1 MYVCNYVCMITI
13 TNRHVRFCNS
23 PNQRGAL
30 ALQRHASQ
38 QAKKKCTAI
47 PLTGKANNQS
57 CTLAAM
63 RMSANTCLTSKP
75 LKPSHGSSRHLSHW
89 SNMAGVSL
97 GNTRLNDCTLTCKSN
112 FCNLI
117 SRPCLRASS
126 STDGSGIRHGYID
139 AAGGVS
145 LLNFLFNFLVVAIVK
160 MGFSALASATTLRS
174 SLLNQNG
181 YEWSK

>member
-1 MYVCNYVCMITI
+1 MYDNY
-13 TNRHVRFCNS
+13 NRHVRFCNS

-57 CTLAAM
+57 V
-63 RMSANTCLTSKP
+63 RMSANTFLTSKP
-75 LKPSHGSSRHLSHW
+75 LRGSHGSLRRISHW
-89 SNMAGVSL
+89 SNRAGVSM
-97 GNTRLNDCTLTCKSN
+97 GNTCLSDFTLLCKSK
-112 FCNLI
+112 FFNLI
-117 SRPCLRASS
+117 SRPCRRASF
-126 STDGSGIRHGYID
+126 STDGAGIRHGNID

-145 LLNFLFNFLVVAIVK
+145 ILSFLFNLLVVAIVK
-160 MGFSALASATTLRS
+160 MALAASATTLRS

-181 YEWSK
+181 YG